1 LEKKYML
8 KRQLYYLFPPN
19 IRLLAR
25 RIYFFPSDLKDIIT
39 GKRDRILPPRGMIFI
54 GPGDFKKIGES
65 YLRRFIELAGL
76 KPEHRILDVGCGI
89 GRIAIPLTRYLNS
102 KGSYEGFDIVEK
114 GINWCK
120 KHISKNY
127 PNFNFLHIDLKND
140 LYNLKTNQEAKNFIF
155 PYKDNE
161 FDLAVLTSVFTHM
174 MPDDVSHYLH
184 QIHRVLKPGG
194 KCFVTFFVLND
205 ESTHYMNCSE
215 ALNFK
220 YNFGVYSLI
229 DNNVKEA
236 NVAYDEKYL
245 HEVIR
250 KNELKIDTI
259 FYGYWSGRPKEQSLD
274 FQDTFVLSKN

>member
-1 LEKKYML
+1 ML
-8 KRQLYYLFPPN
+8 KRQLYYFFPPN

-25 RIYFFPSDLKDIIT
+25 RLYYFPSDLIDIVT
-39 GKRDRILPPRGMIFI
+39 GKRDRMLPPRGMIFI

-89 GRIAIPLTRYLNS
+89 GRIAIPLTKFLNS

-120 KHISKNY
+120 KHISQNH

-140 LYNLKTNQEAKNFIF
+140 LYNLKTNQEARNFIF
-155 PYKDNE
+155 PYKENE

-174 MPDDVSHYLH
+174 MPDDVSHYL
-184 QIHRVLKPGG
+184 QEIHRVLKPGG
-194 KCFVTFFVLND
+194 KCFVTFFVLNN
-205 ESTHYMNCSE
+205 ESTHFMNCSE

-220 YNFGVYSLI
+220 YNLGVYSLI

-236 NVAYDEKYL
+236 NIAYDEKYL
-245 HEVIR
+245 VEVIQ
-250 KNELKIDTI
+250 KNELKTENI
-259 FYGYWSGRPKEQSLD
+259 FYGFWSGRPKEQSLD